1 MSFNQ
6 KSIILLLLQMRK
18 ALKML
23 MGKRANIIWV
33 EEIHLS
39 SFTVNTLFYVY
50 SNWVR
55 YSTPYFRSPAQ

>member
-23 MGKRANIIWV
+23 MGKRANIILV